1 MGRTKRRSRQY
12 TNAAERAEV
21 IARAEADV
29 AAARPTWEPPPPAAW
44 DVPRLYPSRANG
56 GPAECVIP
64 ACHRLRERGDRSG
77 YCRGHAAHYRRPDPP
92 LIEVQ
97 KHLRALHAAGAQSR
111 EIADAA
117 GVARRTVSRT
127 LNARPEARVGMAV
140 RWALVGVG
148 GEVIGTVPRWRAVRR
163 ARSMI
168 AAGASLAELAERA
181 GWHEKTLTLY
191 LAAPYAGRVS
201 RASFEGLDE
210 AWHEAEGRP
219 VRPPADDV
227 LPWMVRRQWPVPAA
241 WDDIDEPED
250 DPDPG
255 VTLGPG
261 EYLAGLAVIRRVT
274 DHHGLYLGAHFTGRS
289 GTWTTDLLRPV
300 RRNGV
305 RSTALDVAVSAATPE
320 HDRLS
325 TRAADQR
332 RRAVNGDGVRDG
344 AALEAASA

>member
-1 MGRTKRRSRQY
+1 MTKRPSRPY
-12 TNAAERAEV
+12 TDAAEREAV
-21 IARAEADV
+21 KARAAADV
-29 AAARPTWEPPPPAAW
+29 AAARPVREPPPPAAW
-44 DVPRLYPSRANG
+44 DVPRLYTSRANG

-64 ACHRLRERGDRSG
+64 ACQRLREMGDRSG

-97 KHLRALHAAGAQSR
+97 QHLRALHAAGALSR

-163 ARSMI
+163 ARSLI

-201 RASFEGLDE
+201 RAAFDGLDE
-210 AWHEAEGRP
+210 AWREAEGRP

-227 LPWMVRRQWPVPAA
+227 LPWMVLRQWPTPAA
-241 WDDIDEPED
+241 WDDIDAPED

-255 VTLGPG
+255 VVLGPG
-261 EYLAGLAVIRRVT
+261 DYLAGLPVIRRVT
-274 DHHGLYLGAHFTGRS
+274 EHHGLYLGAHFTGRS
-289 GTWTTDLLRPV
+289 GSWTGDLLKPV
-300 RRNGV
+300 RPFGV
-305 RSTALDVAVSAATPE
+305 RSTALDMAVSAATPE

-332 RRAVNGDGVRDG
+332 RREVTRGAVGNGNAV
-344 AALEAASA
+344 AEAAA

>member
-1 MGRTKRRSRQY
+1 MTKRPSRRY
-12 TNAAERAEV
+12 TDAAERAEV

-29 AAARPTWEPPPPAAW
+29 AAARPMWEPPPPAAW
-44 DVPRLYPSRANG
+44 DVPRLYTSRANG

-64 ACHRLRERGDRSG
+64 ACQRLREKGDRSG

-92 LIEVQ
+92 LVEVQ
-97 KHLRALHAAGAQSR
+97 QHLRALHAAGAQSR

-163 ARSMI
+163 ARSLI
-168 AAGASLAELAERA
+168 AAGASLADVSERA
-181 GWHEKTLTLY
+181 GWHEQTLTMY
-191 LAAPYAGRVS
+191 LAAPYVGRVS
-201 RASFEGLDE
+201 RAAFDGLDE
-210 AWHEAEGRP
+210 AWREAEGRP

-227 LPWMVRRQWPVPAA
+227 PPWMVQRQWPVPAA
-241 WDDIDEPED
+241 WDDIDAPDD

-255 VTLGPG
+255 VTLGPDD
-261 EYLAGLAVIRRVT
+261 YLAGLAVIRRVT
-274 DHHGLYLGAHFTGRS
+274 AHHGLYLGAHFTGRS
-289 GTWTTDLLRPV
+289 GSWTADLLRPV
-300 RRNGV
+300 RRSGV

-332 RRAVNGDGVRDG
+332 RREVARCAVGDGNAV
-344 AALEAASA
+344 AEAAA

>member
-1 MGRTKRRSRQY
+1 MTKRPSRRH
-12 TNAAERAEV
+12 TDAAERAEV

-29 AAARPTWEPPPPAAW
+29 AAARPVWEPPPPAAW
-44 DVPRLYPSRANG
+44 DVPRLYTSRANG

-64 ACHRLRERGDRSG
+64 ACTRLRERGDRSG

-97 KHLRALHAAGAQSR
+97 QHLRALQAAGALSR

-127 LNARPEARVGMAV
+127 LAARPEARVGMAV

-163 ARSMI
+163 ARSLI

-191 LAAPYAGRVS
+191 LAAPYVGRVS
-201 RASFEGLDE
+201 RAAFEGLDE

-227 LPWMVRRQWPVPAA
+227 LPWMVQRQWPVPAA
-241 WDDIDEPED
+241 WDDIDAPDD

-255 VTLGPG
+255 VTLGPDD
-261 EYLAGLAVIRRVT
+261 YLAGLAVIRRVT

-289 GTWTTDLLRPV
+289 GSWTAELLRPV
-300 RRNGV
+300 RRSGV
-305 RSTALDVAVSAATPE
+305 RSTALDMAVSAATPE

-332 RRAVNGDGVRDG
+332 RREVTRGAVGTGNAV
-344 AALEAASA
+344 AEAAA